1 MVMKSPPVMS
11 PYLISELM
19 AGAIQSPQTTPDQR
33 KLAVQITTRL
43 DGEKPLF
50 EQVRQ
55 DAKQLLNMSDSQ
67 LLGARALTILNDLA
81 TQAQNAYTGQL
92 DPSTGQSDGGALWI
106 YGNLQ
111 RLATFDFRQYPAPA
125 Q

>member
-92 DPSTGQSDGGALWI
+92 DRSTGQSDGGALWI